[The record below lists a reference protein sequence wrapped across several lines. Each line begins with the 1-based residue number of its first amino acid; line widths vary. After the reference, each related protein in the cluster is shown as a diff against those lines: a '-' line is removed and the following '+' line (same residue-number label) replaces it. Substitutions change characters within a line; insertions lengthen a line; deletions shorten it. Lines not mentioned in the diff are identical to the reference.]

1 LSEARSSHWATLLRG
16 VPKSLLSHGAGCL
29 ASSPLPAFLRAPVYR
44 AFGRAVG
51 VDFSEVRDP
60 LVDYASLQAFFTR
73 ALPEGARPLDPDPR
87 ALLAPCDGAWGQA
100 GRVEGGL
107 LIQVKGR
114 EYRLA
119 ELIQDEALARSM
131 EGGPYATFYLA
142 PRDYH
147 RFHAPC
153 DGHVARV
160 VHVPGAL
167 WPVNSLGLHGV
178 DRLFARN
185 ERICAQVNLPGQ
197 VQNSPGLCMVAVGAT
212 LVGKIRLVFDDLTS
226 HRFGASMSARNYG
239 DSGPALARGA
249 EWGRFEFGST
259 LVVVGA
265 REAME
270 LDLQPPG
277 TRVRVGEAIG
287 RRLGGPGPGPS

>member
-1 LSEARSSHWATLLRG
+1 MNEARASRWATLLRG

-29 ASSPLPAFLRAPVYR
+29 ASARLPAFLRAPVYR
-44 AFGRAVG
+44 VFGRTVG
-51 VDFSEVRDP
+51 IDFGEVRDP
-60 LVDYASLQAFFTR
+60 LGEYPSLQAFFTR
-73 ALPEGARPLDPDPR
+73 ALPEGARSLAPDPH

-100 GRVEGGL
+100 GRVEGGTL
-107 LIQVKGR
+107 LQVKGR

-119 ELIQDEALARSM
+119 ELIQDESLARSM
-131 EGGPYATFYLA
+131 EGGYYATFYLA

-153 DGHVARV
+153 DGVVTRI

-167 WPVNSLGLHGV
+167 WPVNAVGLHGV

-185 ERICAQVNLPGQ
+185 ERICAQVSLPGQ
-197 VQNSPGLCMVAVGAT
+197 SGAQSALCMVAVGAT

-226 HRFGASMSARNYG
+226 HRFGSSISARDY
-239 DSGPALARGA
+239 SEKGPVLERGA

-265 REAME
+265 REAIE
-270 LDLQPPG
+270 IEVQSPG
-277 TRVRVGEAIG
+277 TRVRMGEAIG
-287 RRLGGPGPGPS
+287 RIHGSGLGAG